1 MKTTNLS
8 IGLILLTA
16 LFSFGNKDDE
26 LKLVFENTYPI
37 SSISPSVTN
46 FDDLLFL
53 ADILQ
58 DKRVVILGETG
69 HRDGFAFAA
78 KVRLII
84 YLHEELGYNVIAFEG
99 ATPFGMFHVSEGIK
113 RDNELEN
120 VLQQFRIGLYGGWS
134 RSLEFQELAKYIG
147 DRFDSLSIIGID
159 NNFNSSFFPRRF
171 PLLLDLWFDLAQSTE
186 IDYDEFVENYN
197 ILVTDPELFVE
208 LPSAYEQVKSDIYA
222 IRGIVNNHVETSSMR
237 KEYINREL
245 DNLLSFIAEFQ
256 VDLETGIALRDR
268 RMAENLF
275 WAMDNF
281 YPEEKVII
289 WTANFHGAK
298 NLYQAIYAVGDD
310 FYQRMITTGQ
320 HIADKYGEENVY
332 SIAFTSSER
341 EIESET
347 EDFVIFPET
356 TWEGRFAKKYEK
368 GYAFIDLIPIRESEF
383 GQKQFE
389 STVFGR
395 PILGKWYNIFDG
407 YFFIRRM
414 EFSTYDFN

>member
-1 MKTTNLS
+1 MRTVNLS

-16 LFSFGNKDDE
+16 LFSFVDNENE
-26 LKLVFENTYPI
+26 LKLILENTYPI
-37 SSISPSVTN
+37 SSISSADTN

-69 HRDGFAFAA
+69 HRDGLAFKA
-78 KVRLII
+78 KVRLIK
-84 YLHEELGYNVIAFEG
+84 YLHEELGYNLIAFEG
-99 ATPFGMFHVSEGIK
+99 ATPFGMFRVSEGIK
-113 RDNELEN
+113 RDSTLEN

-134 RSLEFQELAKYIG
+134 RSLEFQELAKYVG
-147 DRFDSLSIIGID
+147 NRFDSLSVIGID
-159 NNFNSSFFPRRF
+159 NNFRSSFFPRFF
-171 PLLLDLWFDLAQSTE
+171 PPRLDQWYDLANSTE
-186 IDYDEFVENYN
+186 INYERFVKNYDG
-197 ILVTDPELFVE
+197 LVTDSDLVGDQSF
-208 LPSAYEQVKSDIYA
+208 EQVVSDIQI
-222 IRGIVNNHVETSSMR
+222 IRNIVNNHVDTSSLR
-237 KEYINREL
+237 KDYLNHEL

-268 RMAENLF
+268 QMAENLF

-281 YPEEKVII
+281 YPDEKVII

-298 NLYQAIYAVGDD
+298 NLYQAIYAEGDD
-310 FYQRMITTGQ
+310 FYQRMIATGQ

-341 EIESET
+341 EVQSET
-347 EDFVIFPET
+347 EDFVIFTET
-356 TWEGRFAKKYEK
+356 TWEGRLAKNYDED
-368 GYAFIDLIPIRESEF
+368 YAFIDLTPIRASEF
-383 GQKQFE
+383 GKKQFE

-407 YFFIRRM
+407 FFFIRRM

>member
-1 MKTTNLS
+1 MRTVNLS

-16 LFSFGNKDDE
+16 LFSFVDNENE
-26 LKLVFENTYPI
+26 LKLILENTYPI
-37 SSISPSVTN
+37 SSISSTDTN

-69 HRDGFAFAA
+69 HRDGLAFKA
-78 KVRLII
+78 KVRLIK
-84 YLHEELGYNVIAFEG
+84 YLHEELGYNLIAFEG
-99 ATPFGMFHVSEGIK
+99 ATPFGMFRVSEGIK
-113 RDNELEN
+113 RDSTLEN

-134 RSLEFQELAKYIG
+134 RSLEFHELAKYVG
-147 DRFDSLSIIGID
+147 NRFDSLSVIGID
-159 NNFNSSFFPRRF
+159 NNFRSSFFPRFF
-171 PLLLDLWFDLAQSTE
+171 PPRLDQWYDLANSTE
-186 IDYDEFVENYN
+186 INYERFVKNYDG
-197 ILVTDPELFVE
+197 LVTDSDLVGDQSF
-208 LPSAYEQVKSDIYA
+208 EQVVSDIQI
-222 IRGIVNNHVETSSMR
+222 IRNIVNNHVDTSSLR
-237 KEYINREL
+237 KDYLNHEL

-268 RMAENLF
+268 QMAENLF

-281 YPEEKVII
+281 YPDEKVII

-298 NLYQAIYAVGDD
+298 NLYQAIYAEGDD
-310 FYQRMITTGQ
+310 FYQRMIATGQ

-341 EIESET
+341 EVQSET
-347 EDFVIFPET
+347 EDFVIFTET
-356 TWEGRFAKKYEK
+356 TWEGRLAKNYDED
-368 GYAFIDLIPIRESEF
+368 YAFIDLTPIRASEF
-383 GQKQFE
+383 GKKQFE

-407 YFFIRRM
+407 FFFIRRM

>member
-1 MKTTNLS
+1 MRTVNLS

-16 LFSFGNKDDE
+16 LFSFVDNENE
-26 LKLVFENTYPI
+26 LKLILENTYPI
-37 SSISPSVTN
+37 SSISPADTD

-69 HRDGFAFAA
+69 HRDGLAFKA
-78 KVRLII
+78 KVRLLK
-84 YLHEELGYNVIAFEG
+84 YLHEELGYNLIAFEG
-99 ATPFGMFHVSEGIK
+99 ATPFGMFRVSEGIK
-113 RDNELEN
+113 KDSTLEN
-120 VLQQFRIGLYGGWS
+120 ILQQFRIGLYGGWS
-134 RSLEFQELAKYIG
+134 RSLEFQELAKYVG
-147 DRFDSLSIIGID
+147 NRFDSLSVIGID
-159 NNFNSSFFPRRF
+159 NNFNSSFFPRFF
-171 PLLLDLWFDLAQSTE
+171 PPRLDQWYDLANSTE
-186 IDYDEFVENYN
+186 INYERFVENYDGL
-197 ILVTDPELFVE
+197 ITDPDLVNDQSF
-208 LPSAYEQVKSDIYA
+208 EQIVSDIQI
-222 IRGIVNNHVETSSMR
+222 IRNIVNNHVDTSRLR
-237 KEYINREL
+237 KDYLNHEL

-268 RMAENLF
+268 QMAENLF

-281 YPEEKVII
+281 YPDEKVII
-289 WTANFHGAK
+289 WTANLHGAK
-298 NLYQAIYAVGDD
+298 NLSQAIYAEGDD
-310 FYQRMITTGQ
+310 FYQRMIATGQ

-341 EIESET
+341 EVQSET

-356 TWEGRFAKKYEK
+356 TWEGRLAKNYDED
-368 GYAFIDLIPIRESEF
+368 YAFIDLTPIRASEF
-383 GQKQFE
+383 GKKQFE

>member
-1 MKTTNLS
+1 MKS
-8 IGLILLTA
+8 IRFAFCFILLTT
-16 LFSFGNKDDE
+16 LISYGSDDNE
-26 LKLVFENTYPI
+26 LKLILENTNPI
-37 SSISPSVTN
+37 SSISPTYTN

-53 ADILQ
+53 EDILQ

-69 HRDGFAFAA
+69 HRDGLAFKA
-78 KVRLII
+78 KVRLIK
-84 YLHEELGYNVIAFEG
+84 YLHEQLGYNLIAFEG
-99 ATPFGMFHVSEGIK
+99 ATPFGMFRVSESIE
-113 RDNELEN
+113 RDNTLEN

-134 RSLEFQELAKYIG
+134 RSLEFQELAKYVG
-147 DRFDSLSIIGID
+147 NRFDSLLVIGID

-171 PLLLDLWFDLAQSTE
+171 PLLLDQWYDLANSTE
-186 IDYDEFVENYN
+186 INYDEFVENYDR
-197 ILVTDPELFVE
+197 IVTTPDLFGDQ
-208 LPSAYEQVKSDIYA
+208 SSEQVISDIHS
-222 IRGIVNNHVETSSMR
+222 IRNIVNNHVETSSLR
-237 KEYINREL
+237 KDYINREL

-256 VDLETGIALRDR
+256 VDIETGIALRDR
-268 RMAENLF
+268 QMAENLF
-275 WAMDNF
+275 WAMDNY
-281 YPEEKVII
+281 YPEENVII

-298 NLYQAIYAVGDD
+298 NLYQAIYAEGDD

-341 EIESET
+341 EVESET

-356 TWEGRFAKKYEK
+356 TWEGRLAKNYEK
-368 GYAFIDLIPIRESEF
+368 DYAFIDLTPIRASEF
-383 GQKQFE
+383 GKKQFE